1 MPRRGCARLAFGL
14 AGLQELRGV
23 LARSHP
29 SSLRLFE
36 EIVLGRLSESEVY
49 AVIDLGIE
57 RANKTNPKATTVT
70 PEAKHRLAFFS
81 EGYPHF
87 IQQFAYSA
95 FAIDRDALIDEED
108 VLAGAPGHRGA
119 MELIGDRYYRDNFYN
134 RTQKESYRQVLRIM
148 AERLDEWVSKKEIR
162 EKFRGKES
170 TLDNAIFAL
179 RERKIILPREG
190 ERGMY
195 RLQPKGFAWWMK
207 LYTTDPDG
215 LQQQLPAANG
225 EGAG

>member
-1 MPRRGCARLAFGL
+1 M
-14 AGLQELRGV
+14 
-23 LARSHP
+23 
-29 SSLRLFE
+29 
-36 EIVLGRLSESEVY
+36 GRLSESEVY